1 MIVFASNE
9 SILERLNGLCERT
22 FQRHVSQLIEAGLLR
37 RNDSSNRKRF
47 KLRGPTNKALA
58 FGFDLSPL
66 IEKAP
71 EISAFALEESK
82 RASHAAMLRQQILS
96 LLAASDH
103 LSIDPAKDAQLR
115 QVLRRKLPID
125 MLEHML
131 STLEVAADARSRC
144 NGTITANSEEAD
156 KMSANDQQNVGHIH
170 KSKEEDI
177 EIDRT
182 ELKIRAKNLSSAEN
196 LLRKLRTA
204 CPTAGTWLQS
214 GLSTWNDVLAQVHQI
229 ASWIGISSIVY
240 NRAETRQG
248 RENTAATLLAI
259 LERAEKIRQPAAYFH
274 AITLGKRSESFNV
287 DRMLNQ
293 LMVAT

>member
-1 MIVFASNE
+1 MKHSSRDTCSVQKLSDTDRQIAPWWSVFRSLRDARTSYGLKAGHLTTLAALLSFLREGDGQMIVFASNE

-182 ELKIRAKNLSSAEN
+182 ELKIRAK
-196 LLRKLRTA
+196 
-204 CPTAGTWLQS
+204 
-214 GLSTWNDVLAQVHQI
+214 I
-229 ASWIGISSIVY
+229 
-240 NRAETRQG
+240 
-248 RENTAATLLAI
+248 
-259 LERAEKIRQPAAYFH
+259 
-274 AITLGKRSESFNV
+274 
-287 DRMLNQ
+287 
-293 LMVAT
+293 